1 MIVRRILLFIKK
13 DLNLTLVNNYIHENM
28 VKIFGCTKTSFSG
41 KCLKTEIF
49 QFLCSH
55 QTFNLLDY
63 YTQWLMIFR
72 KKRENA
78 INLKCFYITIKISLE
93 ILKVN
98 RSSYFIY
105 ISYCWND
112 DYKNNIFLH
121 LSISCFLKKPE
132 YFHWSCIKFKLI

>member
-1 MIVRRILLFIKK
+1 MIVRRILFIKK

-28 VKIFGCTKTSFSG
+28 IKIFGYTKNFIFKKMFKNRNLSIFIFTSN
-41 KCLKTEIF
+41 F
-49 QFLCSH
+49 QSPWL
-55 QTFNLLDY
+55 Y

-78 INLKCFYITIKISLE
+78 INVKCFYITIKISLE

-98 RSSYFIY
+98 RSYFIY

-112 DYKNNIFLH
+112 DYKNNIFSFVNILF
-121 LSISCFLKKPE
+121 SKEPE
-132 YFHWSCIKFKLI
+132 YFHWPCIKLKLS

>member
-1 MIVRRILLFIKK
+1 MIVRRILFIKK

-28 VKIFGCTKTSFSG
+28 IKIFGYTKNFIFKKMFKNRNLSIFIFTSN
-41 KCLKTEIF
+41 F
-49 QFLCSH
+49 QSPWL
-55 QTFNLLDY
+55 Y

-78 INLKCFYITIKISLE
+78 INVKCFYITIKISLE

-98 RSSYFIY
+98 RSYFIY

-112 DYKNNIFLH
+112 DYKNNIFSFVNILF
-121 LSISCFLKKPE
+121 SKEPE
-132 YFHWSCIKFKLI
+132 YFHRSCIKLKLS